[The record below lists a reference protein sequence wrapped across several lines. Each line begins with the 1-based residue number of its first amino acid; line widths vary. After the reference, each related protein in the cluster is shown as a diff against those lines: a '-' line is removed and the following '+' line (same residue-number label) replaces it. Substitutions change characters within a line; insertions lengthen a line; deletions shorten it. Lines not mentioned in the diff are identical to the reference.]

1 MREREIEKERE
12 GRKTTNN
19 GWRITT
25 DSANVKGIIRK
36 YYINNFMPI
45 DSTS

>member
-1 MREREIEKERE
+1 MRERDWERE

-25 DSANVKGIIRK
+25 DSANVKGLIRK

-45 DSTS
+45 NSTS